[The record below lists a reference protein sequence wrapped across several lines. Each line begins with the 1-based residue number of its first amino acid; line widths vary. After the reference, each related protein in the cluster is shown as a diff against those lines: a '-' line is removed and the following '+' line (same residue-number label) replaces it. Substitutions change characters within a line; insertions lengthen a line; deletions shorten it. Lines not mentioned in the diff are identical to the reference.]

1 MQSRIIKCFS
11 LLLYSALGVGG
22 IWLAVR
28 FVLPW
33 LSPFLLAFAL
43 AALLE
48 PAVRAMVRGGWR
60 RSIAS
65 GVLTLLLLA
74 LLIWGALAL
83 TARGISAATDFARRV
98 PQLMAALGQVME
110 SAEQRTLDYIAAAPD
125 GVADYLKT
133 ALDAVGS
140 ALYALPAAISQ
151 WLLDALRRA
160 AQASPDFLLFSVTAG
175 IGTYFISAAF
185 PRTKA
190 FIKAQLPES
199 FCRRAESFAAE
210 LKNGFG
216 GFIRAQLILMA
227 MTFFELLLVF
237 LLLGVKNPVGIAA
250 ITAIIDALP
259 VFGTG
264 IVLVPWAAYALLTG
278 ETGLGIGLLIC
289 WGVVSLV
296 RSCVQAKLLG
306 DQIGLDPLV
315 SLAAVYVGW
324 QVWDVWGMLSFPLIF
339 AAVQQLNDKGL
350 IKLWKN
356 V

>member
-1 MQSRIIKCFS
+1 MQSRMIKCFS
-11 LLLYSALGVGG
+11 LLLYSALAVGG

-28 FVLPW
+28 FLLPW
-33 LSPFLLAFAL
+33 LSPFLLAFGL

-60 RSIAS
+60 RSIAA

-74 LLIWGALAL
+74 LLVWGVLAL
-83 TARGISAATDFARRV
+83 TAKGVSAVTDFAGQV
-98 PQLMAALGQVME
+98 PELMAALGQVLE
-110 SAEQRTLDYIAAAPD
+110 SAEQRVLAYIAAAPD

-140 ALYALPAAISQ
+140 ALYALPAALSQ
-151 WLLDALRRA
+151 WLLDALRRT

-175 IGTYFISAAF
+175 IGTYFISAAY

-216 GFIRAQLILMA
+216 GFLRAQLILMV
-227 MTFFELLLVF
+227 MTLFELLLAFV
-237 LLLGVKNPVGIAA
+237 LLGVKNPVGIAA
-250 ITAIIDALP
+250 VTALIDALP

-278 ETGLGIGLLIC
+278 AAGLGIGLLIC
-289 WGVVSLV
+289 WGIVNLV

-315 SLAAVYVGW
+315 SLAAVYIGW
-324 QVWDVWGMLSFPLIF
+324 RVWNVWGMLFFPLLF

-356 V
+356 I